1 MELETKF
8 FIFAIVLLIVV
19 YSMIVNIKKAK
30 TNEGIQTRTPQPI
43 PVPPVQTNAPIA
55 PSTQNNVQ
63 MDTTTG
69 FSYLDAFIV
78 FIKLHWAITALF
90 GLGAIWLLS
99 WVFTCTAPS
108 IASNISSTAQ
118 TTGYA
123 VVDSWSENKKA
134 HDKKTGNYI
143 PDEISGDITKTISGK
158 KILYN
163 FTITKDSKT
172 VEFEVPIYSGYNF
185 FLPTTI
191 TASNGELTEELIP
204 KDSSAPELKPG
215 KWRLSSQKYFNK
227 HPTEQQVSGWIEFTT
242 K

>member
-8 FIFAIVLLIVV
+8 FIFALVLLLVGVLVTVILKI
-19 YSMIVNIKKAK
+19 YK
-30 TNEGIQTRTPQPI
+30 TDQSIQTRPQPV
-43 PVPPVQTNAPIA
+43 PVPPVQGNPPVAP
-55 PSTQNNVQ
+55 PTQNNVQ
-63 MDTTTG
+63 VNTATG
-69 FSYLDAFIV
+69 FRWFDACINFV
-78 FIKLHWAITALF
+78 KLHWAITALF